1 VPDRTCSKRAVQCAI
16 VTRQRLR
23 MVVYQWNCVPHC
35 KFRALFDDARLPLRH
50 SYWNNSSI
58 RILSCIWYTSA
69 QQCVCGLLLIVPDWC
84 YLLIW
89 ISNHKISV
97 LFHSP
102 LKVLF
107 SFPSQ
112 YLFTI
117 GLWLIFRISRNL
129 PALLN
134 SNLKE
139 FDSLYWKVCHCTCQS
154 NLRDYHPF

>member
-1 VPDRTCSKRAVQCAI
+1 MRTI
-16 VTRQRLR
+16 FLR
-23 MVVYQWNCVPHC
+23 
-35 KFRALFDDARLPLRH
+35 KA
-50 SYWNNSSI
+50 
-58 RILSCIWYTSA
+58 T
-69 QQCVCGLLLIVPDWC
+69 LIMTTIG
-84 YLLIW
+84 YFLIW

-112 YLFTI
+112 YLFAI

-129 PALLN
+129 PAILN

-139 FDSLYWKVCHCTCQS
+139 FDSLYRKVYTARADRCTGLSPSLLVLSNNTWPIERAQFLSNMLNYNSAPQYVVPRHHTSDSCQFKICS
-154 NLRDYHPF
+154 CVPISFAITNGITVVFFSLA

>member
-1 VPDRTCSKRAVQCAI
+1 MHV
-16 VTRQRLR
+16 RL
-23 MVVYQWNCVPHC
+23 
-35 KFRALFDDARLPLRH
+35 
-50 SYWNNSSI
+50 S
-58 RILSCIWYTSA
+58 
-69 QQCVCGLLLIVPDWC
+69 LIVPDC
-84 YLLIW
+84 FYFLIW

-139 FDSLYWKVCHCTCQS
+139 FDSLYWKVCYCTNATANRCTGLSPFLAVFS
-154 NLRDYHPF
+154 NNTWPIGGAVPLQYVKLQFSPSINVTHVAQRMKQICRFKICSLVPISFAITNGITVVFFSLA